1 MFTVGLTGGIAS
13 GKSTVAR
20 LFAEL
25 GVPVVDADE
34 IAREVVMPGEAAL
47 TKLVALFGED
57 ILDTQGHLNR
67 EAMRSMVFA
76 DDTKRSQLE
85 AVLHP
90 AIGLRMAQAIA
101 KAKGPYLILM
111 VPLLVETGQ
120 HRLVNRVLVVDVP
133 EQVQMARLM
142 QRDGIDESQAQ
153 AMLAAQASRAQRLAQ
168 AHDVIHNDRSL
179 AKLPEVVHELHAA
192 YLQMAQ
198 DPQARARRF
207 NLPAS

>member
-1 MFTVGLTGGIAS
+1 MFIVGLTGGIAS

-20 LFAEL
+20 YFAER
-25 GVPVVDADE
+25 GVPVIDADE
-34 IAREVVMPGEAAL
+34 IAREVVLPGEPAL
-47 TKLVALFGED
+47 ARLTTLFGED
-57 ILDTQGHLNR
+57 ILDAQGHLNR

-76 DDTKRSQLE
+76 DDTKRRQLE

-90 AIGLRMAQAIA
+90 AIGARMAQAIA

-142 QRDGIDESQAQ
+142 QRDGIDASQAQ
-153 AMLAAQASRAQRLAQ
+153 AMLAAQASREQRLAQ
-168 AHDVIHNDRSL
+168 AHDVIHNDYAL
-179 AKLPEVVHELHAA
+179 ARLPAVVDELHAA
-192 YLQMAQ
+192 YLLMAQ
-198 DPQARARRF
+198 DPQARNRRF
-207 NLPAS
+207 SLPT